1 MTLLRWEAAP
11 WALRLAARAGAGEG
25 NGEGE
30 PDRPGVPPLPGAVD
44 PAALAV
50 VLRKGARAALLRA
63 RPGALSPHSTV
74 PVPDDPAAP
83 GGAELR
89 EMRER
94 AGLSQRDLEVRA
106 GVSRGL
112 IADVERGRRTYSPS
126 RRRLA
131 DALRAALAEQGKERE
146 QGKGRGA

>member
-1 MTLLRWEAAP
+1 MLFRS
-11 WALRLAARAGAGEG
+11 
-25 NGEGE
+25 
-30 PDRPGVPPLPGAVD
+30 AVD

-83 GGAELR
+83 TGPELR
-89 EMRER
+89 AMRER

-126 RRRLA
+126 RRRMA
-131 DALRAALAEQGKERE
+131 DALRAALAEQERE
-146 QGKGRGA
+146 QGKEQRRRG

>member
-11 WALRLAARAGAGEG
+11 WVLALRVDEA
-25 NGEGE
+25 
-30 PDRPGVPPLPGAVD
+30 DRPGRPPAPGAVSV
-44 PAALAV
+44 PALVGAL
-50 VLRKGARAALLRA
+50 RRDARAALKRA

-83 GGAELR
+83 TGPELR
-89 EMRER
+89 AMRQR

-126 RRRLA
+126 RRRMA
-131 DALRAALAEQGKERE
+131 DALRAALAEQERE
-146 QGKGRGA
+146 QGKEQRRRG